1 MSVFP
6 DPFLLQYFTFSLSFL
21 PLLLL
26 HYFPLSKVAFFLLV
40 YFISFN
46 SSWRLFSSLLFH
58 SSECNFFPRL
68 STASTNSVRCEGP
81 QTPHL
86 SSVNVLKCSITLC
99 YVENFKKRKAF
110 DVPSCVSFFRAKS
123 HINNHKKDT
132 NMLASFV
139 EDAWNKFICKL
150 FRVKPKMVFV
160 SNSTTNSLNRRL

>member
-1 MSVFP
+1 LSSLSIFIHHQSPIRLSIRP
-6 DPFLLQYFTFSLSFL
+6 DPSLLQYFKFSLSFL

-26 HYFPLSKVAFFLLV
+26 RYFPLSKVAFFLLV

-68 STASTNSVRCEGP
+68 STASTNSVRCVGP
-81 QTPHL
+81 HNPHL

-99 YVENFKKRKAF
+99 YVGNFKKRKAF
-110 DVPSCVSFFRAKS
+110 EVPSCVFFFRAES
-123 HINNHKKDT
+123 HINSHREDT

-139 EDAWNKFICKL
+139 EG
-150 FRVKPKMVFV
+150 V
-160 SNSTTNSLNRRL
+160 